1 MAAGVLQTVWV
12 IALRQTQGFTRL
24 GPIVVYAV
32 VGLATTLCL
41 SRSFEG
47 IPMSTAY
54 SVWMGVSILGSVV
67 IDAVAARNLD
77 LSKAF
82 CILLILAGAAGL
94 KLGEKADML
103 SELPAAT
110 RRANSGCDRGVSP

>member
-1 MAAGVLQTVWV
+1 
-12 IALRQTQGFTRL
+12 
-24 GPIVVYAV
+24 
-32 VGLATTLCL
+32 
-41 SRSFEG
+41 
-47 IPMSTAY
+47 
-54 SVWMGVSILGSVV
+54 MGVSILGSVV